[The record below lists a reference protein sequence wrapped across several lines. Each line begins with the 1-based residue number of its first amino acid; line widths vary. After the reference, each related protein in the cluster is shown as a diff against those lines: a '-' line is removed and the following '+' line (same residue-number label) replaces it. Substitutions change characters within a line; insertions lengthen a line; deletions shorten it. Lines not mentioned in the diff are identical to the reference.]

1 LSQSLAERAKGRAN
15 LLKDA
20 TEKERRM
27 VDVKRELKEVREVAT
42 AEKKRLEDKMA
53 KEKRKAT
60 EATANSM
67 LCPSVG

>member
-27 VDVKRELKEVREVAT
+27 VNLERVLKEVREVAT
-42 AEKKRLEDKMA
+42 AEKKRLKDELA

-67 LCPSVG
+67 LCLSVG